1 MTKYFIKTFII
12 ISIIGTLLHFTYEWS
27 NNNFLIGL
35 ISAVNEST
43 WEHLKLG
50 FTPLFIFYIY
60 DYFKI
65 KKINIKSI
73 SLSLLVFII
82 TIISIFYG
90 YQLFTHKSIVIIDIL
105 LYYLGIFLSLL
116 TYFKL
121 RNNINNNIF
130 YILIFIIILY
140 LYLTGTINPLH
151 NFIFEDPSGGYGFN
165 IKE

>member
-1 MTKYFIKTFII
+1 MTKYFIKIFII

-27 NNNFLIGL
+27 NNNFFIGL

-60 DYFKI
+60 DYYKI

-90 YQLFTHKSIVIIDIL
+90 YQLFTHKLIVIIDTL

-130 YILIFIIILY
+130 YNLIFIIILY
-140 LYLTGTINPLH
+140 LYITGTINHLD
-151 NFIFEDPSGGYGFN
+151 NFIFENPSGGYGFN